1 MRKWHREPLLHF
13 LLAGVLIFAAHAWL
27 GRSRDEAAPSAI
39 DVNEGTVQRLREQW
53 ELQWKYPPGEQ
64 ELRGL
69 VQDHIRE
76 EVLYR
81 EGIALGLDRDD
92 TIIRRR
98 LAQKMEF
105 LTQDLAALGPPDEA
119 ALAKYYEENVARYM
133 EPARLTFSQ
142 IYFSR
147 EKRGADAE
155 TAARAALADLAR
167 RPEAEEEMG
176 DPTLLPGEIHG
187 ASTIEVD
194 AQFGPDFAAALGK
207 LPLGEW
213 QGPVPSS
220 YGCHLVR
227 VTEQVKGREIGLAAA
242 REAVLRDIQEARRQ
256 ETNRDLLERLRGR
269 YRITVDEEA
278 IRKASAKAMAEAPR

>member
-1 MRKWHREPLLHF
+1 MRKWHHEPLLHF
-13 LLAGVLIFAAHAWL
+13 LLAGALIFGAHAWL
-27 GRSRDEAAPSAI
+27 GRSRGEVAPSAI
-39 DVNEGTVQRLREQW
+39 EVNEGTVQRLREQW
-53 ELQWKYPPGEQ
+53 ELQWKHAPSEQ

-105 LTQDLAALGPPDEA
+105 LTQDIAALASPDEA

-142 IYFSR
+142 LYFSR
-147 EKRGADAE
+147 EKRGVDAE
-155 TAARAALADLAR
+155 TAARAALVALTRGPD
-167 RPEAEEEMG
+167 PVEEMG
-176 DPTLLPGEIHG
+176 DATLLPGELRG

-194 AQFGPDFAAALGK
+194 AQFGRAFAAALGK

-220 YGCHLVR
+220 YGFHLVR

-242 REAVLRDIQEARRQ
+242 REAVLRDFHEARRQ
-256 ETNRDLLERLRGR
+256 ETNRDLLERLKGR
-269 YRITVDEEA
+269 YRITIDEDAIKRASVDD
-278 IRKASAKAMAEAPR
+278 MAEASR